1 MMHRFFLKRLK
12 VWSSLL
18 LIPTGLL
25 FICIMILT
33 ATSQLQTIKE
43 TTQSTTDDFCLNLE
57 STMDVCTSQQE
68 MITLNSQLLLS
79 MRKILYNRE
88 TTYTDY
94 VFLNSIKTFLGSIS
108 ASHPLVD
115 SLYLYLDDNN
125 IFFSS
130 DKTIRFLSSDVDAGW
145 YDIYTS
151 LPEDQDTYIV
161 SREMKT
167 STSSTSENVLTVYKR
182 FSYLDGVMVSNLSL
196 KELEKMMS
204 AKSTSWKHG
213 MFLLDSGQNLLSYLY
228 DISTHLPVLFGAAG
242 SCFRHYSLLCTESA
256 VATDHV
262 TVCPVHYLPVLLS
275 DHKG

>member
-18 LIPTGLL
+18 LIPTSLL

-33 ATSQLQTIKE
+33 AASKLQTIKE
-43 TTQSTTDDFCLNLE
+43 TTQTATDDFCLNLE

-161 SREMKT
+161 PRAMKN

-196 KELEKMMS
+196 EELEK
-204 AKSTSWKHG
+204 
-213 MFLLDSGQNLLSYLY
+213 
-228 DISTHLPVLFGAAG
+228 
-242 SCFRHYSLLCTESA
+242 
-256 VATDHV
+256 
-262 TVCPVHYLPVLLS
+262 
-275 DHKG
+275 